1 MLLFI
6 FNDKHNFNIYLRLP
20 QRNRKKETKIWIYMH
35 LLKVDEFKT
44 VDKLTLKVSDNLKLH
59 ELHR

>member
-1 MLLFI
+1 
-6 FNDKHNFNIYLRLP
+6 
-20 QRNRKKETKIWIYMH
+20 MH

-59 ELHR
+59 ELHK